1 MWTGANLPLAI
12 FAACMAICAPA
23 QAGDW
28 LVNSH
33 VGETFEANDNIQ
45 QVPKSPGD
53 AFGSITNFSF
63 DALNNTPTLAMGFGT
78 DLARRAR

>member
-33 VGETFEANDNIQ
+33 IGETFEANDNIQ

-53 AFGSITNFSF
+53 AFGSITKVGFTP
-63 DALNNTPTLAMGFGT
+63 ALNSAVASF
-78 DLARRAR
+78 ARPLWKP